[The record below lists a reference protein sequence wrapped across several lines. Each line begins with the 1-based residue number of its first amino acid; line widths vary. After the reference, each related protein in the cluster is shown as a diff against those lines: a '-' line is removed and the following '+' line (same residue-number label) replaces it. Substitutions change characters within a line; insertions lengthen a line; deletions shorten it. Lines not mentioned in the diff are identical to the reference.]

1 MAIEQ
6 QSVIL
11 RIKEGEILM
20 KTEAKQ
26 VNFLQKIQ
34 IPGINS
40 KVGSFLWNF
49 VQMVLAMEAGMLIYM
64 RFIRP
69 LLAPTGFSALTM
81 RYPMF
86 GYWLMVLSMVLG
98 MLALMRFH
106 KCSWRYSLDMTLAMI
121 APLAV
126 LTVLVLC
133 AVLSIKTLYGIGDD
147 VMFLAMAAFMLY
159 CPHEHAHSG
168 QEQACH

>member
-11 RIKEGEILM
+11 KIKEGEILM

-40 KVGSFLWNF
+40 KLGSFLWYF
-49 VQMVLAMEAGMLIYM
+49 VQMVLAMEVGMIIYH
-64 RFIRP
+64 RLVRP

-81 RYPMF
+81 EYPMF
-86 GYWLMVLSMVLG
+86 GYWMMVVSMVLG
-98 MLALMRFH
+98 MLALMRYH
-106 KCSWRYSLDMTLAMI
+106 KSTWRYSLEMTLAMI

-133 AVLSIKTLYGIGDD
+133 TLLSIHTLYDFGDYL
-147 VMFLAMAAFMLY
+147 MFLAMAVFMLLR
-159 CPHEHAHSG
+159 PHEHGHG
-168 QEQACH
+168 GEEMACH